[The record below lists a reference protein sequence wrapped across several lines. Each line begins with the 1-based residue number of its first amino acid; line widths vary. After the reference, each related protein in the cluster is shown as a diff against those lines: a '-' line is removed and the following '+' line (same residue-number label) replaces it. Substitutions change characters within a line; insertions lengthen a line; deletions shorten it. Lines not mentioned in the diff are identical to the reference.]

1 MSQAMRPCLE
11 AEEREDE
18 LTFFAPA
25 VPSTAG
31 HNLITPLSCQGLVC
45 QLDLDIASL
54 VFSHHHLFSLEHYM
68 TR

>member
-1 MSQAMRPCLE
+1 MSQSMRPCVE
-11 AEEREDE
+11 TEDTEEE
-18 LTFFAPA
+18 LIVFFPA

-31 HNLITPLSCQGLVC
+31 HNLIAPLSSPGLTC
-45 QLDLDIASL
+45 QLELDIASL